1 MRGLTIRVLSVSL
14 LMTILPAFLASQEIV
29 DGIAARVEND
39 ILLLSDIRTLSRYQQ
54 FLDGKAEPDSQILD
68 RLIDQWVVRTEAD
81 VSLFPHPFDT
91 EIERELERLRKSFG
105 SAEQY
110 EARRKQSGLS
120 EAEVRTVVASQLYF
134 SNYLD
139 SRFRPSV
146 QVDSKAIEDFY
157 ASTIAPQAKARGQEP
172 PTLDAAHDL
181 VQEALIQRG
190 INEQAEKWLK
200 ESRERLHVEIL
211 LDGGSK

>member
-1 MRGLTIRVLSVSL
+1 VRGLTIRLLLVSL
-14 LMTILPAFLASQEIV
+14 FITTAPAFSASQEIV

-39 ILLLSDIRTLSRYQQ
+39 VILLSDIRALSRYQQ
-54 FLDGKAEPDSQILD
+54 FLDGKSETDSEILD

-81 VSLFPHPFDT
+81 VSLFPHPYET
-91 EIERELERLRKSFG
+91 EIERELERLRKSFA
-105 SAEQY
+105 SEEQY
-110 EARRKQSGLS
+110 ETRRKQSGLS
-120 EAEVRTVVASQLYF
+120 EAEVRSIVASQLYL

-157 ASTIAPQAKARGQEP
+157 ASTILPQAKARGQEP
-172 PTLDAAHDL
+172 PTLDAAHDFI
-181 VQEALIQRG
+181 QEALVQRG

-200 ESRERLHVEIL
+200 ESRARLHVEIL

>member
-1 MRGLTIRVLSVSL
+1 VRGLTIRLLLVSL
-14 LMTILPAFLASQEIV
+14 FMTTAPAFSASQEIV

-39 ILLLSDIRTLSRYQQ
+39 VILLSDIRALSRYQQ
-54 FLDGKAEPDSQILD
+54 FLDGKSETDSEILD

-81 VSLFPHPFDT
+81 VSLFPHPYET
-91 EIERELERLRKSFG
+91 EIERELERLRKSFA
-105 SAEQY
+105 SEEQY
-110 EARRKQSGLS
+110 ETRRKQSGLS
-120 EAEVRTVVASQLYF
+120 EAEVRSIVASQLYL

-157 ASTIAPQAKARGQEP
+157 ASTILPQAKARGQEP
-172 PTLDAAHDL
+172 PTLDAAHDFI
-181 VQEALIQRG
+181 QEALVQRG

-200 ESRERLHVEIL
+200 ESRARLHVEIL

>member
-1 MRGLTIRVLSVSL
+1 VRGLAIRGLLVSL
-14 LMTILPAFLASQEIV
+14 IMTTAPGFLASQEVV
-29 DGIAARVEND
+29 DGLAARVEND
-39 ILLLSDIRTLSRYQQ
+39 VILLSDIQALSRYQQ
-54 FLDGKAEPDSQILD
+54 FLDGKSESDLQILD

-81 VSLFPHPFDT
+81 VSLFPHAYDA
-91 EIERELERLRKSFG
+91 EIERELERLRKSFA

-120 EAEVRTVVASQLYF
+120 EAEVRTIVASQLYL
-134 SNYLD
+134 SDYLD

-157 ASTIAPQAKARGQEP
+157 ASTIVPQAKARGQEP

-181 VQEALIQRG
+181 IQEALVQRG

-200 ESRERLHVEIL
+200 ESRARLHVEIL

>member
-1 MRGLTIRVLSVSL
+1 VRGLTIRVLSVSL

-54 FLDGKAEPDSQILD
+54 FLDGKAEPDPQILD

-81 VSLFPHPFDT
+81 VSLFPHPYDA
-91 EIERELERLRKSFG
+91 EIERELGRLRKSFG

-157 ASTIAPQAKARGQEP
+157 ASTIVPQAKARGQEP

>member
-1 MRGLTIRVLSVSL
+1 MRGLTIRALLVSL
-14 LMTILPAFLASQEIV
+14 FMTIAPGCLAAQEVV

-54 FLDGKAEPDSQILD
+54 FLDGKAEPDPQILD

-81 VSLFPHPFDT
+81 VSLFPHPYDA

-157 ASTIAPQAKARGQEP
+157 ASTIVPQAKARGQEP

>member
-54 FLDGKAEPDSQILD
+54 FLDGKAEPDPQILD

-81 VSLFPHPFDT
+81 VSLFPHPYDA

-157 ASTIAPQAKARGQEP
+157 ASTIVPQAKARGQEP
-172 PTLDAAHDL
+172 PALDAAHDL

>member
-1 MRGLTIRVLSVSL
+1 MRGLTIRALLVSL
-14 LMTILPAFLASQEIV
+14 FMTIAPGCLAAQEVV

-81 VSLFPHPFDT
+81 VSLFPHPYDA

-157 ASTIAPQAKARGQEP
+157 ASTIVPQAKARGQEP